1 MYSAVISL
9 KDVLVLDRQTL
20 CVGTESGR
28 NRRWETV
35 KGVGARDRVRDRRG
49 ECEGVRVGEQ
59 VKTRGKPKPCRD
71 ISFGCFRLH
80 KISNVWLVMF
90 LMAHMALFL

>member
-9 KDVLVLDRQTL
+9 KDVLVLDRQL
-20 CVGTESGR
+20 RVAETEGGNSERGRSKGQSGR
-28 NRRWETV
+28 RTGR
-35 KGVGARDRVRDRRG
+35 
-49 ECEGVRVGEQ
+49 ECEGVRMGGER
-59 VKTRGKPKPCRD
+59 VKTRWKPKPCRD
-71 ISFGCFRLH
+71 ISFGCLRLH